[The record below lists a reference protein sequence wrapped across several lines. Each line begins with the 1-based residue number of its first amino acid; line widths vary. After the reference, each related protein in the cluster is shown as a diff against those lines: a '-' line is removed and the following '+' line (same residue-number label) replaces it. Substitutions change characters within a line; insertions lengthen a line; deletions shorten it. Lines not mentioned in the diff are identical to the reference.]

1 MPTAITFAEIWQYPD
16 DSAGITIP
24 TLLGYDG
31 RIVTAIAKIDTG
43 AEVCLL
49 DRDYGER
56 LGLVI
61 EAGIPL
67 SLETLTGTLEAFGH
81 EVTMQTLGLTF
92 QSVIYFSRFA
102 GLPRNLLGRNGWLR
116 NIRLGVIDYD
126 NQVLLS
132 PYEDV

>member
-1 MPTAITFAEIWQYPD
+1 MPTAITFAEIWQYTD

-31 RIVTAIAKIDTG
+31 RIVTATAKIDTG
-43 AEVCLL
+43 AEVCLF

-132 PYEDV
+132 PYDDV